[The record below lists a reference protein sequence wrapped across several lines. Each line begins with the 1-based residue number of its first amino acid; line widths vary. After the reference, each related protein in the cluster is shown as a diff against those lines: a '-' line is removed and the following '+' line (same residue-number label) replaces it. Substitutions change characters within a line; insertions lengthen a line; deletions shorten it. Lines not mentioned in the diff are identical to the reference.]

1 MAARPGGRRPGAQV
15 LHRLPVAGDLRG
27 AAGRRSVAPRRRAG
41 GESLVARGQ
50 GVGLASDPE
59 ARRAPQLARG
69 PGGQPGG
76 RGGERPVRRGGGR
89 GRARAPDRAAGRG
102 AGGRRGVVGRV
113 DPRGGG
119 AGPRLVSR
127 DGAER
132 AAARAL
138 AAGRTD
144 RGGPGARGGAV
155 ARVGA
160 RLGGARRPAAGIAT
174 VAAGLALQGLQVL
187 PVLFLGAM
195 VTGWRLLRLES
206 ELA

>member
-1 MAARPGGRRPGAQV
+1 
-15 LHRLPVAGDLRG
+15 
-27 AAGRRSVAPRRRAG
+27 
-41 GESLVARGQ
+41 
-50 GVGLASDPE
+50 E

-138 AAGRTD
+138 AAGSTD
-144 RGGPGARGGAV
+144 RGGPGAGCGPVAVRRGARERGRG
-155 ARVGA
+155 RVGA
-160 RLGGARRPAAGIAT
+160 AGATGTARAVPGGDGDG
-174 VAAGLALQGLQVL
+174 VAAAQARIRARLKSDWEREKRVTRL
-187 PVLFLGAM
+187 PHG
-195 VTGWRLLRLES
+195 RLLSAACPPHTGCWMRPCGD
-206 ELA
+206 ATPR